1 MPKEVKCSIQ
11 KGVDLEFLA
20 DEVKAVT
27 KEYLLW
33 TGDAHTKII
42 SAQNYFG
49 LWTKMFRQCKA
60 LNKILKADSCRITET
75 GVRLGKKYD
84 ITKECH
90 EYLLYLLTRLLSP
103 SVKPKTIVDTI
114 YGRFITRQAYTE
126 QERADL
132 EKLSLRF
139 EKIFP
144 VKTLPLAS
152 KNLDAARELEAY
164 LTWIRMHFYPL
175 REILSEVWHGRLRK
189 GDGLNDYF
197 FKYEK
202 NETIEAFRLLLFPE
216 WFEIEEQKI
225 ILKEISKETFLF
237 LLSGLLTREFT
248 NKHYAWRFY
257 VSTYFYLFQRIK
269 TNDK

>member
-1 MPKEVKCSIQ
+1 M
-11 KGVDLEFLA
+11 
-20 DEVKAVT
+20 
-27 KEYLLW
+27 
-33 TGDAHTKII
+33 
-42 SAQNYFG
+42 
-49 LWTKMFRQCKA
+49 
-60 LNKILKADSCRITET
+60 KADSCRITET

-84 ITKECH
+84 ITKSRH

-269 TNDK
+269 TNEK

>member
-33 TGDAHTKII
+33 TGDASTEII

-75 GVRLGKKYD
+75 GVRLGKKYE
-84 ITKECH
+84 ITKSRH

-139 EKIFP
+139 EKIFS

-152 KNLDAARELEAY
+152 KNLKVAMELEAY

-175 REILSEVWHGRLRK
+175 REILSEVWHGRLRA

-216 WFEIEEQKI
+216 WFDIEGQKI
-225 ILKEISKETFLF
+225 ILKKISEETFLF
-237 LLSGLLTREFT
+237 LLSGLLTREVT
-248 NKHYAWRFY
+248 DKHYAWRFY

-269 TNDK
+269 TNEK